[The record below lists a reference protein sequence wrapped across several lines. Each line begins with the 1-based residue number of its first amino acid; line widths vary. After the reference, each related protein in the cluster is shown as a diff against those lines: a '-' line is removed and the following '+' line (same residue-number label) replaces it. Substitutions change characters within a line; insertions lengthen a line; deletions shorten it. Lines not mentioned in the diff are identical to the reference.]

1 MARGSTAPH
10 LSKRAQS
17 SKPVAIC
24 VLGLTAGS
32 AKCAAMDGPH
42 LSKRAQSSKPVA
54 ICVLGLTAGSA
65 KCAAMDGSTLATAN

>member
-32 AKCAAMDGPH
+32 AKC
-42 LSKRAQSSKPVA
+42 V
-54 ICVLGLTAGSA
+54 
-65 KCAAMDGSTLATAN
+65 AMDGSTLTTTN